1 MPSTS
6 ICGST
11 GGLGGCPW
19 NRPAGRSHV
28 LSLLLP
34 GAAQPLPR
42 QVMDRAGPA
51 HLRFPEKRKLY
62 AHVHRVPPQPHIDNC
77 RVSPTTPS
85 FKNKKQ
91 TSHPRDRLITSRVIT
106 QPSFYMGPRENSAR
120 WPAPRPPGH
129 RSRLQAHGVHYLP
142 NAAASV
148 DH

>member
-11 GGLGGCPW
+11 GGFGGCPW
-19 NRPAGRSHV
+19 SRPAGRSHV

-62 AHVHRVPPQPHIDNC
+62 ATFTGSHHSHTLTTAEFRQPHRLLKI
-77 RVSPTTPS
+77 
-85 FKNKKQ
+85 KNKQ
-91 TSHPRDRLITSRVIT
+91 VIPET
-106 QPSFYMGPRENSAR
+106 A
-120 WPAPRPPGH
+120 
-129 RSRLQAHGVHYLP
+129 
-142 NAAASV
+142 
-148 DH
+148 